1 MIITTSGRT
10 NEAMKE
16 KARNIAELL
25 GSEYIDRN
33 KRSVKDIQKQVPED
47 CMVVGKERLELYP
60 IGETQPF
67 FFHPSSAMFRVKR
80 LLKGGNDPFLEAAC
94 IKEGSSIL
102 DCTLGLA
109 SDSIT
114 ASYAAGSKG
123 KVTGLEG
130 NKHLSFL
137 VENGLRQWNS
147 GLEIMNQ
154 AMGRIN
160 VEATMALPYLK
171 KLPPESYDVVYFD
184 PMFEE
189 EILES
194 EGIKALR
201 NFAVYEDLTEEVI
214 FHAKR
219 AARQRVVLKDH
230 FRSSRFA
237 QYGFKVIERKSS
249 KFHFGII
256 EK

>member
-1 MIITTSGRT
+1 MIISTSGRT
-10 NEAMKE
+10 NEALKE
-16 KARNIAELL
+16 KAKNIAEQL
-25 GSEYIDRN
+25 GAEYIDRN
-33 KRSVKDIQKQVPED
+33 KRSVRAIQKQVPED
-47 CMVVGKERLELYP
+47 CIVVGKERLDLYP
-60 IGETQPF
+60 IGENQPF

-80 LLKGGNDPFLEAAC
+80 LLKGESDPFLEAAGL
-94 IKEGSSIL
+94 KEGSSIL

-109 SDSIT
+109 SDSII
-114 ASYAAGSKG
+114 ASFAAGNKG

-130 NKHLSFL
+130 NKYLSFL
-137 VENGLRQWNS
+137 VANGLRQWDS
-147 GLEIMNQ
+147 GLESMNQ

-171 KLPPESYDVVYFD
+171 KLPSDSYDIVYFD

-189 EILES
+189 EIFES

-201 NFAVYEDLTEEVI
+201 NFAVYEDLSEEVI

-237 QYGFKVIERKSS
+237 QYGFKVIERRSS

>member
-1 MIITTSGRT
+1 MIITTAGRT
-10 NEAMKE
+10 NAVMIE
-16 KARNIAELL
+16 KAKQIAEQL
-25 GSEYIDRN
+25 GAEYIDRN
-33 KRSVKDIQKQVPED
+33 KRSVGRIQKQVPED
-47 CMVVGKERLELYP
+47 CLVVGKERLELFP
-60 IGETQPF
+60 IGESKPF
-67 FFHPSSAMFRVKR
+67 FFHPSSAMFRIKR
-80 LLKGGNDPFLEAAC
+80 LLKGGSDPFLQAAE

-130 NKHLSFL
+130 NKYLSFL
-137 VENGLRQWNS
+137 VANGLRQWDS
-147 GLEIMNQ
+147 GLEVMNQ

-160 VEATMALPYLK
+160 AESSMALNYLK
-171 KLPPESYDVVYFD
+171 QQPSESYDVVYFD

-189 EILES
+189 KILES

-201 NFAVYEDLTEEVI
+201 NFAVYEDLSEEVM

-219 AARQRVVLKDH
+219 VARQRVVLKDH

-237 QYGFKVIERKSS
+237 QYGFKVFERKSS
-249 KFHFGII
+249 KFHFGVI

>member
-1 MIITTSGRT
+1 MIITTAGRT

-16 KARNIAELL
+16 KAKKIAEQL
-25 GSEYIDRN
+25 GAEYISRN
-33 KRSVKDIQKQVPED
+33 KRSVGMIQKQVPED
-47 CMVVGKERLELYP
+47 CIVVGKERLELFP
-60 IGETQPF
+60 IGESQPF

-80 LLKGGNDPFLEAAC
+80 LLKGEGDPFLQAAGL
-94 IKEGSSIL
+94 KEGSSIL

-130 NKHLSFL
+130 NKYLSFL
-137 VENGLRQWNS
+137 VANGLRQWDS
-147 GLEIMNQ
+147 GLESMNQ
-154 AMGRIN
+154 AMRRIK
-160 VEATMALPYLK
+160 VESSMALPYLK
-171 KLPPESYDVVYFD
+171 KLPPDSYDVVYFD

-189 EILES
+189 KILES

-201 NFAVYEDLTEEVI
+201 NFAVYEDLSEEVI

-230 FRSSRFA
+230 FRSSRFDR
-237 QYGFKVIERKSS
+237 YGFKVIERKSS
-249 KFHFGII
+249 KFHFGVI